1 MAVQVFRCR
10 FLTRPPLLL
19 CQRWA
24 PSSRGLLVGSLPPA
38 PGPFVC
44 PPPASHGLT
53 SASRQ
58 VSKSG
63 GAVLPPRLPLRRGAP
78 RSGFFALPHPLSEQ
92 FVAPH
97 AGTCWGFDWPR
108 AEPGDEAAEARH
120 RDGTAPSCLPA
131 PDRDCLSGYLVL
143 CKLFI
148 RVL

>member
-63 GAVLPPRLPLRRGAP
+63 GRCPPAPASPPTRRPPFRVLCLAAPTFGAVRCSPRRNLLGFRLASCGTWRRSCRGPPLRRPCAFLPPGSGQRLPLR
-78 RSGFFALPHPLSEQ
+78 LLS
-92 FVAPH
+92 
-97 AGTCWGFDWPR
+97 
-108 AEPGDEAAEARH
+108 
-120 RDGTAPSCLPA
+120 SL
-131 PDRDCLSGYLVL
+131 
-143 CKLFI
+143 
-148 RVL
+148 